1 MFFYLNIM
9 IVFVGGKLF
18 LKVIRS
24 VYTDKEGWCSK
35 AGIAIKRLLKV
46 LHRQLGSAG
55 GLSYIY
61 GVVNGYNNK
70 NK

>member
-1 MFFYLNIM
+1 MLLLIDSCRT
-9 IVFVGGKLF
+9 
-18 LKVIRS
+18 LKIN
-24 VYTDKEGWCSK
+24 K
-35 AGIAIKRLLKV
+35 ILLKV
-46 LHRQLGSAG
+46 LHRQLGYPG

>member
-1 MFFYLNIM
+1 M
-9 IVFVGGKLF
+9 
-18 LKVIRS
+18 
-24 VYTDKEGWCSK
+24 VYTDKGGGGGK

-55 GLSYIY
+55 DLSYIY

-70 NK
+70 KQ

>member
-24 VYTDKEGWCSK
+24 VYTDKEGWCGK
-35 AGIAIKRLLKV
+35 AGIAD
-46 LHRQLGSAG
+46 
-55 GLSYIY
+55 IY
-61 GVVNGYNNK
+61 H
-70 NK
+70 